1 MVPNPMTT
9 ASYDAQTGHVDLFE
23 PAAEAVGIAAG
34 SASNATPTPKRLAQA
49 YERFLEMPVWAVLA
63 VMWVAGA
70 VLLGSCALALY
81 MVGSLVVGT
90 IAGSA

>member
-9 ASYDAQTGHVDLFE
+9 ASYDAQTGHMDLFE
-23 PAAEAVGIAAG
+23 PPAEVAGLAEG

-49 YERFLEMPVWAVLA
+49 YERFLGMPVLAVLA

-70 VLLGSCALALY
+70 VLLGSCALVLY
-81 MVGSLVVGT
+81 VVGSLVVGT